1 MFRWDIF
8 FFSCHHGFGSWA
20 TLLAAGWDFSACPIL
35 VLTKLPIGLGI
46 VAELLDCCSTT
57 GNTVDN
63 IRSKLVVDP
72 FLPPLVQLGCNRLT
86 ATAVVGSNVQH
97 SINSSLTLQCLL
109 ELHSTV
115 DNKLHNLLL
124 CTEQGFTHF
133 TAAAVINT
141 EEQHLHK

>member
-1 MFRWDIF
+1 M
-8 FFSCHHGFGSWA
+8 
-20 TLLAAGWDFSACPIL
+20 
-35 VLTKLPIGLGI
+35 LTKLPIGLGI

-97 SINSSLTLQCLL
+97 SINSSLTLQYLL

-115 DNKLHNLLL
+115 DNKLRILLL
-124 CTEQGFTHF
+124 CIEQWLTRF
-133 TAAAVINT
+133 TAAAIST

>member
-1 MFRWDIF
+1 M
-8 FFSCHHGFGSWA
+8 
-20 TLLAAGWDFSACPIL
+20 
-35 VLTKLPIGLGI
+35 LTKLPTGLGI
-46 VAELLDCCSTT
+46 AAELLDCCSTA
-57 GNTVDN
+57 GNTVDS
-63 IRSKLVVDP
+63 IRSKLGVDP
-72 FLPPLVQLGCNRLT
+72 SLPPLVLLLGCNRLI
-86 ATAVVGSNVQH
+86 ATAVAIVGSNVQH
-97 SINSSLTLQCLL
+97 SVNSSLTLQCLL